1 MIGDRH
7 TDWVTARGPQSPDS
21 FPGPPLSPCWV
32 PDNWL
37 DSRSKPPGLGVSS
50 PQCDWGVLG
59 LKEVRTPARLLWGIS
74 GGVEAPALQHSQ
86 ASPVAPGSC
95 TVHLLPGSPA
105 CSCLAG
111 GQVHSSWASLDLYG
125 AFQLVKTLTA
135 KEQRRDGE
143 RLLVRRVPQVC
154 GQSARTAVCPAPAP
168 DVAWREGSGRG
179 EGRERGGFLR
189 SEDQFLP
196 VWLPVPLWSRVFA
209 PQHSAQPEASPFSAR
224 DAGPPERPGETLS
237 SLLSAGPSFRATL
250 PPARH
255 CLPSPVHFRGFA
267 SSSRLTW
274 SGRWSPPIK
283 THSRWAAERKQ
294 GPL

>member
-1 MIGDRH
+1 MGH
-7 TDWVTARGPQSPDS
+7 QWWRGGSRAAAL
-21 FPGPPLSPCWV
+21 PGQPGGPRQLHRPLASRLPCV
-32 PDNWL
+32 
-37 DSRSKPPGLGVSS
+37 
-50 PQCDWGVLG
+50 
-59 LKEVRTPARLLWGIS
+59 
-74 GGVEAPALQHSQ
+74 
-86 ASPVAPGSC
+86 
-95 TVHLLPGSPA
+95 LLPCRRAGSQFMGQLRPLWSIPA
-105 CSCLAG
+105 GENTHSKGTKEGWREAAG
-111 GQVHSSWASLDLYG
+111 TSGS
-125 AFQLVKTLTA
+125 
-135 KEQRRDGE
+135 
-143 RLLVRRVPQVC
+143 QVC
-154 GQSARTAVCPAPAP
+154 GRSARTAVCPAPAP

-283 THSRWAAERKQ
+283 THSRWATERKQ